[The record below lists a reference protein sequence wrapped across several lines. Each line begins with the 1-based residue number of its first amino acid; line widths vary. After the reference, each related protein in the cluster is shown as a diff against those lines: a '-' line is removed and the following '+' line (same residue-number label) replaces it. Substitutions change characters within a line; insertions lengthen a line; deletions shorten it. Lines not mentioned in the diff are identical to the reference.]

1 MWTKSHAA
9 INSVHCIFRYHYTS
23 VYSLSTISA
32 FLSFMVGHGKADGT
46 ITFISER
53 CEDEPADE
61 LSPEKTI
68 DLMLAYVAEHTVN
81 KLNSENAHGS
91 IGKHFPNKKSA
102 AGFFYR

>member
-9 INSVHCIFRYHYTS
+9 INSVHCISRYHYTID
-23 VYSLSTISA
+23 YSLSTISA

-53 CEDEPADE
+53 CEDEP
-61 LSPEKTI
+61 EKTI

-81 KLNSENAHGS
+81 KLNAENAHGT
-91 IGKHFPNKKSA
+91 IGKHFLNKKSTA
-102 AGFFYR
+102 AFFYQ